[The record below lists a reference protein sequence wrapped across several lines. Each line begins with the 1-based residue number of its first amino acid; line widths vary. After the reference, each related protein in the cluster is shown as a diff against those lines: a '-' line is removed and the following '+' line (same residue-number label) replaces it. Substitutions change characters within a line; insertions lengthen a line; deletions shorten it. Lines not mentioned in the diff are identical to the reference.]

1 MCVTSKGISISE
13 EVAEHDDADSQN
25 VMPLVATLPEVSL
38 LRVLPKITAFSQV
51 ACSSASRVLTNLTA
65 TGLVNG

>member
-1 MCVTSKGISISE
+1 
-13 EVAEHDDADSQN
+13 
-25 VMPLVATLPEVSL
+25 MPLVATLPEVSL